1 VYPSRR
7 AAWEAFHG
15 PALGAHTFGW
25 HTKAIV
31 GLFHVAMDDSGAGM
45 MSLLDSVLR
54 TFNFVHP
61 EGGKLKLRKTNPK
74 CVKRTFKIRMRM
86 DVIAGKVAKIKLP

>member
-1 VYPSRR
+1 MYPSRR

-61 EGGKLKLRKTNPK
+61 EQGGRFSDFRGEPVGPSCYYT
-74 CVKRTFKIRMRM
+74 CVEHNN
-86 DVIAGKVAKIKLP
+86 

>member
-1 VYPSRR
+1 MYPSRR

-25 HTKAIV
+25 HTKAMG

-45 MSLLDSVLR
+45 MSLLGL
-54 TFNFVHP
+54 TFDFVHP
-61 EGGKLKLRKTNPK
+61 
-74 CVKRTFKIRMRM
+74 KINC
-86 DVIAGKVAKIKLP
+86 DPTDG